1 MDGWVDGWMD
11 GWMDAVS
18 YTNMN
23 EWMDGWRGRGM
34 ERGSKLH
41 LLVERKT
48 QMLLFHVDKL
58 DIRR

>member
-1 MDGWVDGWMD
+1 
-11 GWMDAVS
+11 
-18 YTNMN
+18 
-23 EWMDGWRGRGM
+23 M
-34 ERGSKLH
+34 ERDSKRH